1 MLLVG
6 IMLINPVERYCVE
19 LGRKEGIEK
28 GRKEGREEGREE
40 GIEKGKLEAVRKMVE
55 EGFSV
60 DVIVRIT
67 GLPEKVVL
75 KEM

>member
-1 MLLVG
+1 MSGFVCFWVG
-6 IMLINPVERYCVE
+6 IMLINPVERYCME

-28 GRKEGREEGREE
+28 GREE

-67 GLPEKVVL
+67 GLPENVVL